1 MKAMLV
7 DGQKNLIWSEV
18 DMPVIGEE
26 DVLVKIHAAGVN
38 RADLMQRNGEYPSPE
53 GCPPWMGLEIA
64 GEIADMG
71 KTAKEQSEFHIGDL
85 VCTLLSGGGYAEYAA
100 VRHDM
105 LMPVPRGFSM
115 EQAAA
120 IPETYATAYLNLFL
134 EGNLKKEETVFIHA
148 GASGVGIAATQIA
161 KLFGAKVIVS
171 VRSGQKA
178 EAIKAF
184 GADKI
189 VNSRKESLEEVFEEN
204 PIDVVIDCVGG
215 VDMGICFSKMN
226 RFGRWIMIAALG
238 GDMTQIDLKTV
249 YQKRLKLI
257 GSTLRS
263 RTQREK
269 EGILAGVKKMLY
281 PYFENGQIRPAIY
294 QVFDMKEAERAHQIV
309 MKNENIGKIIL
320 KVK

>member
-7 DGQKNLIWSEV
+7 DGQKKLIWSEV
-18 DMPVIGEE
+18 DMPVIREE

-71 KTAKEQSEFHIGDL
+71 KTAKEQSEFHIGDP
-85 VCTLLSGGGYAEYAA
+85 VCTLLGGGGYAEYAA

-189 VNSRKESLEEVFEEN
+189 VNSRKESLKEVFEEN

-269 EGILAGVKKMLY
+269 AEVLAGVKKMLY

>member
-1 MKAMLV
+1 
-7 DGQKNLIWSEV
+7 
-18 DMPVIGEE
+18 
-26 DVLVKIHAAGVN
+26 
-38 RADLMQRNGEYPSPE
+38 
-53 GCPPWMGLEIA
+53 
-64 GEIADMG
+64 
-71 KTAKEQSEFHIGDL
+71 
-85 VCTLLSGGGYAEYAA
+85 
-100 VRHDM
+100 
-105 LMPVPRGFSM
+105 
-115 EQAAA
+115 
-120 IPETYATAYLNLFL
+120 
-134 EGNLKKEETVFIHA
+134 
-148 GASGVGIAATQIA
+148 
-161 KLFGAKVIVS
+161 
-171 VRSGQKA
+171 
-178 EAIKAF
+178 
-184 GADKI
+184 
-189 VNSRKESLEEVFEEN
+189 
-204 PIDVVIDCVGG
+204 
-215 VDMGICFSKMN
+215 MGICFSKMN